1 MTAEPYT
8 TKNGSHRFRPVLTDS
23 EATLSRLE
31 EGGFCIACGQE
42 IDSGIEP
49 DARRVRCEACGEPL
63 VFGLQELL
71 MLDVLRIVDDPPR
84 PRRRKAQP

>member
-8 TKNGSHRFRPVLTDS
+8 TKNGSQRFRPVLTDS
-23 EATLSRLE
+23 EASAPQFE
-31 EGGFCIACGQE
+31 DGGFCIACGQE
-42 IDSGIEP
+42 IEPIEP

-71 MLDVLRIVDDPPR
+71 MLDVLKIVDDPPR